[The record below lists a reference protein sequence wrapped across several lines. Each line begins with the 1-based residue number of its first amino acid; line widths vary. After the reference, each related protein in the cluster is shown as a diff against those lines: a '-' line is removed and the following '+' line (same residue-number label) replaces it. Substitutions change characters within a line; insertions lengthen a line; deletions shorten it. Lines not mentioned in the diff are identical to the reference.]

1 MKKSFLLI
9 AAVLLLAA
17 CGPNR
22 EKEIQNIERHEME
35 LSAIDINE
43 SDSLVMEMV
52 DLYRQFAANFPE
64 DSLAPAYLMRAA
76 EVCIN
81 IGQADQALEIIDN
94 VIASYP
100 GFEDIAGCYFMKGYA
115 YETVEDYDSAREAY
129 TYFVENYPDHYLA
142 SDTRKMLNYIGMTPE
157 EMFEAVMNAANDD
170 NLAQ

>member
-100 GFEDIAGCYFMKGYA
+100 GFEDIAGCYFM
-115 YETVEDYDSAREAY
+115 
-129 TYFVENYPDHYLA
+129 
-142 SDTRKMLNYIGMTPE
+142 
-157 EMFEAVMNAANDD
+157 
-170 NLAQ
+170 